1 MNKNYIKV
9 NCSSG
14 NNNNNGKENSVVG
27 NVSNIAKILMQAS
40 KTTKNVDNR
49 SQQSS
54 SKININNNGTK
65 KTDLLADI
73 VNNRYKK

>member
-1 MNKNYIKV
+1 M
-9 NCSSG
+9 
-14 NNNNNGKENSVVG
+14 G

-54 SKININNNGTK
+54 SKINNNGTK

>member
-1 MNKNYIKV
+1 M
-9 NCSSG
+9 
-14 NNNNNGKENSVVG
+14 G